1 MVESI
6 MKKEVVVI
14 GLGYVGLP
22 SVINHV
28 KNGHKVIGFDIDEEK
43 VDMLN
48 KGISHLDT
56 VLDETVRMIKERGAE
71 FTCDA
76 QRIKDKDVYIIDVPT
91 PIDKYKTPD
100 LSYIK
105 SAVDLIKNKVK
116 TGSLIVLE
124 STTYPGTTE
133 EYLVAEF
140 SKLGYHIGTDLFI
153 AYSPERIDPGNT
165 QSLSAKIPRIVAG
178 HTDKCLS
185 KVEEFFGSHVSTV
198 PNLKTAELAKIYEN
212 TFRLVNIA
220 LADELQKI
228 SDNLDIEVGEVLEAA
243 ATKPFGFMKFTPNLG
258 IGGHCIPVDPYYLTW
273 LMESR
278 GIETPLIQTAGK
290 INDSMLDYYLEKIIT
305 YANKKS
311 DKNLDEM
318 NVAILGVTY
327 KKNVAD
333 TRMSSVITLIKELEE
348 MNVTVVAYDD
358 IILSNT
364 NSPVESITSLEGD
377 YCQLKKFDMV
387 IYAVDH
393 ELYEKNK
400 ENIID
405 NSQLFYDLTLV

>member
-1 MVESI
+1 

-28 KNGHKVIGFDIDEEK
+28 KKRHKVIGFDVDKRK

-48 KGISHLDT
+48 KGISPLDT
-56 VLDETVRMIKERGAE
+56 VSNETVQMLQEKGTI
-71 FTCDA
+71 FTYDA
-76 QRIKDKDVYIIDVPT
+76 QQIVAKDVYIIDVPT
-91 PIDKYKTPD
+91 PIDKNKIPD

-105 SAVDLIKNKVK
+105 SVVDLIKNKVK
-116 TGSLIVLE
+116 KGSLIILE

-133 EYLVAEF
+133 DYLVAEF
-140 SKLGYHIGTDLFI
+140 SNLDYQIGVDLFI

-178 HTDKCLS
+178 HTDKCLAEV
-185 KVEEFFGSHVSTV
+185 KEFFGSHVSSV
-198 PNLKTAELAKIYEN
+198 PNLKTAELAKLYEN

-228 SDNLDIEVGEVLEAA
+228 SDNLDIKVGEVLEAA

-273 LMESR
+273 LMADR
-278 GIETPLIQTAGK
+278 GVETPLIDTAGK
-290 INDSMLDYYLEKIIT
+290 INDSMLDYYLEKINHL
-305 YANKKS
+305 ASKSKKEFT
-311 DKNLDEM
+311 EM
-318 NVAILGVTY
+318 IVAVIGVTY

-333 TRMSSVITLIKELEE
+333 IRMSSVISLIKKLKEK
-348 MNVTVVAYDD
+348 NITVVAYDD
-358 IILSNT
+358 VMHPYSVSTDETIVT
-364 NSPVESITSLEGD
+364 LEPD
-377 YCQLKKFDMV
+377 YQQLTQYDLV

-393 ELYEKNK
+393 DIYEDKK
-400 ENIID
+400 NIIID
-405 NSQLFYDLTLV
+405 KSQLFYDLTTV

>member
-1 MVESI
+1 

-28 KNGHKVIGFDIDEEK
+28 KNAHKVIGFDIDKRK
-43 VDMLN
+43 VDILN
-48 KGISHLDT
+48 KGVSHLDT
-56 VLDETVRMIKERGAE
+56 VSDETVQMLKEKGTLFTYDEQLIKE
-71 FTCDA
+71 
-76 QRIKDKDVYIIDVPT
+76 KDIYIIDVPT
-91 PIDKYKTPD
+91 PIDKNKIPD

-116 TGSLIVLE
+116 RGSLIILE

-140 SKLGYHIGTDLFI
+140 SKLGYHIGIDLFI

-165 QSLSAKIPRIVAG
+165 QSQSVKIPRIVAG
-178 HTDKCLS
+178 YTDKCLS
-185 KVEEFFGSHVSTV
+185 QVKDFFGSHVSSV

-228 SDNLDIEVGEVLEAA
+228 SDNLDIDVGEVLEAA

-273 LMESR
+273 LMADR
-278 GIETPLIQTAGK
+278 GVETPLIDIAGK
-290 INDSMLDYYLEKIIT
+290 INDSMLDYYLEKIKDLT
-305 YANKKS
+305 TASKK
-311 DKNLDEM
+311 DFTEM
-318 NVAILGVTY
+318 NIAVLGVTY

-333 TRMSSVITLIKELEE
+333 VRMSSVISLIKKLKEK
-348 MNVTVVAYDD
+348 NISIVAYDD
-358 IILSNT
+358 VMHPYST
-364 NSPVESITSLEGD
+364 SINETVINLDQD
-377 YCQLKKFDMV
+377 YQQLMQYDLV

-393 ELYEKNK
+393 DVYEEKK
-400 ENIID
+400 KLIMD
-405 NSQLFYDLTLV
+405 KSRLFYDLTTV

>member
-1 MVESI
+1 

-28 KNGHKVIGFDIDEEK
+28 KNAHKVIGFDIDKRK
-43 VDMLN
+43 VDILN
-48 KGISHLDT
+48 KGVSHIDT
-56 VLDETVRMIKERGAE
+56 VSDETIQMLKEKGTIFTYDEQLIKE
-71 FTCDA
+71 
-76 QRIKDKDVYIIDVPT
+76 KDIYIIDVPT
-91 PIDKYKTPD
+91 PIDKNKIPD

-116 TGSLIVLE
+116 IGSLIILE

-140 SKLGYHIGTDLFI
+140 SKLGYHIGIDLFI

-165 QSLSAKIPRIVAG
+165 QSQSAKIPRIVAG
-178 HTDKCLS
+178 YTDKCLS
-185 KVEEFFGSHVSTV
+185 KVEDFFGSHVSSV

-228 SDNLDIEVGEVLEAA
+228 SDNLDIDVGEVLEAA

-273 LMESR
+273 LMADR
-278 GIETPLIQTAGK
+278 GVETPLIDIAGK
-290 INDSMLDYYLEKIIT
+290 INDSMLDYYLEKIKDLT
-305 YANKKS
+305 TESKK
-311 DKNLDEM
+311 DFIEM
-318 NVAILGVTY
+318 NIAVLGVTY

-333 TRMSSVITLIKELEE
+333 VRMSSVISLIRKLKEK
-348 MNVTVVAYDD
+348 NISIVAYDD
-358 IILSNT
+358 VMHPYNA
-364 NSPVESITSLEGD
+364 SI
-377 YCQLKKFDMV
+377 K
-387 IYAVDH
+387 
-393 ELYEKNK
+393 
-400 ENIID
+400 
-405 NSQLFYDLTLV
+405 

>member
-1 MVESI
+1 

-22 SVINHV
+22 SIINHV
-28 KNGHKVIGFDIDEEK
+28 KNGHKVIGFDIDKRK
-43 VDMLN
+43 VDILN
-48 KGISHLDT
+48 KGISPLDT
-56 VLDETVRMIKERGAE
+56 VLDETVQMLKEKRTVFTYDGQLIKG
-71 FTCDA
+71 
-76 QRIKDKDVYIIDVPT
+76 KDVYIIDVPT
-91 PIDKYKTPD
+91 PIDKNKIPD

-105 SAVDLIKNKVK
+105 SAVNLIKNKVK
-116 TGSLIVLE
+116 IGSLIILE

-140 SKLGYHIGTDLFI
+140 SKLGYHIGIDLFI

-178 HTDKCLS
+178 HTNKCLS
-185 KVEEFFGSHVSTV
+185 KVEDFFGSHVSSV
-198 PNLKTAELAKIYEN
+198 SNLKTAELAKIYEN

-273 LMESR
+273 LMADR
-278 GIETPLIQTAGK
+278 GVETPLIDIAGK
-290 INDSMLDYYLEKIIT
+290 INDSMLDYYLEKIKDLS
-305 YANKKS
+305 AQSKKEFA
-311 DKNLDEM
+311 EM
-318 NVAILGVTY
+318 SIAVIGVTY
-327 KKNVAD
+327 KKNIAD
-333 TRMSSVITLIKELEE
+333 VRMSSVISLIKKLKAK
-348 MNVTVVAYDD
+348 NISVVAYDD
-358 IILSNT
+358 VMHPYSASTDETVIG
-364 NSPVESITSLEGD
+364 LEQD
-377 YCQLKKFDMV
+377 YQQLMQYDLV

-393 ELYEKNK
+393 DVYEDKK
-400 ENIID
+400 KLIMD
-405 NSQLFYDLTLV
+405 KSQLFYDLTTV